1 MYFYG
6 IDYTYIIFVLPA
18 LILSAIAQALVK
30 GRFARFDKVPSKK
43 QMTGAQAAELLL
55 KKSDIYDVKVQHI
68 PGTLTDNYNP
78 SKKILS
84 LSDSTYSSTSIAAIG
99 VAAHETGHAIQHAN
113 AYGPLTLRSTLV
125 PVANFGS
132 QLGPWL
138 VIISLFLSSRNI
150 GSLQQYS
157 SLLQLVSDLG
167 LILFGAAVFLY
178 LVTLPVEF
186 NASRRAL
193 AILKESNTLD
203 SKELKGARK
212 VLTAAALTYVAAALT
227 AIGSFIRLFVYSNRR
242 NNRRR

>member
-18 LILSAIAQALVK
+18 LILSVIAQAMVK
-30 GRFARFDKVPSKK
+30 GRFARFDRVPSKR

-55 KKSDIYDVKVQHI
+55 RKSDIYDVKVQHI

-78 SKKILS
+78 SKKVLS
-84 LSDSTYSSTSIAAIG
+84 LSDSTYASTSIAAIG

-113 AYGPLTLRSTLV
+113 SYGPLTLRSTLV

-132 QLGPWL
+132 RLGPWL
-138 VIISLFLSSRNI
+138 VIISLLLSSTNFVN
-150 GSLQQYS
+150 LQQYS
-157 SLLQLVSDLG
+157 PLIQLVSDLG
-167 LILFGAAVFLY
+167 LLLFAASVFLY
-178 LVTLPVEF
+178 IVTLPVEF